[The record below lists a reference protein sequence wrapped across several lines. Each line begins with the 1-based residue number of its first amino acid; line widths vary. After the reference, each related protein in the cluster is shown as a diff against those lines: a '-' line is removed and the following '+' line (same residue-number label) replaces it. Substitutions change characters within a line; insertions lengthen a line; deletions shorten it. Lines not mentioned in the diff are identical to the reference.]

1 MRSFF
6 LALSSAVLLTLSLS
20 SVSSAAP
27 SSKAPVPPVETPDLK
42 KKRSSWV
49 SNPPA
54 VQPKMRT
61 IQVRI
66 PDPTGDALLVVP
78 PDCSVMRCPLLLV
91 SHSFGSI
98 PEHGID
104 FVNHAGYAQFLERF
118 SEAGYALLL
127 SSDGGKETW
136 GNVGALENTYRVWNA
151 AISRFDY
158 SGQTFSLGVSMG
170 ALPATLL
177 GLTGRIPLEG
187 TIVVA
192 GVLNLPDIYRRS
204 DPVYPRSL
212 TRAYS
217 LPARVSDEQLAFA
230 TVPHDPI
237 YGTLFFKK
245 LDIPYLAVASKGDG
259 RVTLERNALTFVRQ
273 MQPFQQDSRV
283 LEVTGPHLSAAH
295 FSIEVSRTA
304 LEFLGKY
311 RR

>member
-1 MRSFF
+1 MRSLSPFR
-6 LALSSAVLLTLSLS
+6 SSALLLSLLVSNTLSAPVSPHGS
-20 SVSSAAP
+20 STSNPTIKKP
-27 SSKAPVPPVETPDLK
+27 SSGIF
-42 KKRSSWV
+42 
-49 SNPPA
+49 NPPA
-54 VQPKMRT
+54 AQPKLRT
-61 IQVRI
+61 VLVRI

-78 PDCSVMRCPLLLV
+78 PDCSVMSCPLLLV
-91 SHSFGSI
+91 SHPLGAI
-98 PEHGID
+98 PEYGID

-118 SEAGYALLL
+118 SQAGYALLL
-127 SSDGGKETW
+127 SSDGGRETW

-151 AISRFDY
+151 ALGRFDY

-187 TIVVA
+187 TITIG

-204 DPVYPRSL
+204 DPTYPASL

-217 LPARVSDEQLAFA
+217 LPTQVSDAQLAYA
-230 TVPHDPI
+230 TMPHDPI
-237 YGTLFFKK
+237 GGTLFFSK
-245 LDIPYLAVASKGDG
+245 LDIPFLAIGSRGDT
-259 RVTLERNALTFVRQ
+259 RVPLERNATAFVRQ
-273 MQPFQQDSRV
+273 MQPFQSDSRV

-295 FSIEVSRTA
+295 FSEEVSRAA